1 MRIALAVIAAVLPLV
16 THAQAI
22 DKIKLTDS
30 ELTCAQIYSE
40 IDEMNIIVGVAR
52 ESRDSSATAA
62 TTAGMTQQATG
73 VAVHAAAMSGSL
85 GAAVGLAQAA
95 PLLGLFGSATKS
107 VAETKEK
114 ESSERLGEA
123 KARKEHLTGLFVG
136 KGCKVSEMK
145 SAAASVPTLQ
155 SN

>member
-1 MRIALAVIAAVLPLV
+1 MRIAFAVVALVLPLFAS
-16 THAQAI
+16 AQTI

-30 ELTCAQIYSE
+30 ELTCAQIHAE
-40 IDEMNIIVGVAR
+40 IGEMDTVMGVSK
-52 ESRDSSATAA
+52 ESRDSSAAAA

-107 VAETKEK
+107 VAETREK
-114 ESSERLGEA
+114 ESGERLGEA

-136 KGCKVSEMK
+136 KGCKISEIK
-145 SAAASVPTLQ
+145 SAAVPVPPPP